1 MKCINHPE
9 RDAAASC
16 KICGK
21 SLCPECANRF
31 GQIPYCLTC
40 EKTRF
45 TELRDELKAELK
57 RLTRAG
63 IIFMIIGIICLI
75 AAVAAAL
82 GSEPDFFSKSG
93 LSFICILILYLLLA
107 PYALFS
113 IPFGWSTL
121 NKITSDL
128 FLFLPIVGWLIYF
141 LIKFI
146 LSFYVGIFACPFIIS
161 KRKKNIKDLDSYL
174 ELLNRH

>member
-16 KICGK
+16 KTCGK

-45 TELRDELKAELK
+45 IELRDALKTELK

-63 IIFMIIGIICLI
+63 IIFMIIGTICLI
-75 AAVAAAL
+75 AAFVAL
-82 GSEPDFFSKSG
+82 GSELEFLASQSKIIFVG
-93 LSFICILILYLLLA
+93 RLILCLLLA
-107 PYALFS
+107 PYVYFS